1 MNIQEKLKLEKS
13 NLLYKKS
20 FDNVPGGVLGVR
32 RPYNFVQNEYPI
44 FLDSSKGCFI
54 KDVDG
59 NEYLDMLAAYG
70 PIIIGYR
77 EEEIDDAVIDQIKNK
92 GFCMTLTQNTQNKL
106 IDKLRNLIPSCEK
119 AIIVKTGSDASTLAI
134 RIARGFTNKDI
145 ILRCGYHGWHDWCVE
160 EKGGIPKQSYQNVI
174 DFEFNNLNSVEEK
187 IIKYRDKIAAIITQ
201 PIWTPLVKEVEEP
214 NKDYLSGLRKLADK
228 HGIVL
233 IFDEIR
239 TGFRVDI
246 GGAQKLY
253 NVKPDLSVIGKAMAN
268 GYPISAVVGKRD
280 IMNVASH
287 KVFVSSTYFPNSFE
301 QVAALRT
308 IDFLTKNDVLNDIK
322 TKGKYFSDRIIKII
336 EKSNVNCQFSGGP
349 WMPFIS
355 FNKEKETINRQMRS
369 IFYKYLV
376 RSKIFLA
383 PFHHGYIMY
392 RHSYKDLDY
401 VIQKIE
407 DGLSFL
413 NKNLK

>member
-301 QVAALRT
+301 PIR
-308 IDFLTKNDVLNDIK
+308 N
-322 TKGKYFSDRIIKII
+322 
-336 EKSNVNCQFSGGP
+336 
-349 WMPFIS
+349 
-355 FNKEKETINRQMRS
+355 
-369 IFYKYLV
+369 
-376 RSKIFLA
+376 
-383 PFHHGYIMY
+383 
-392 RHSYKDLDY
+392 
-401 VIQKIE
+401 
-407 DGLSFL
+407 
-413 NKNLK
+413 